1 MARSGAG
8 PAGAAGGRDRG
19 GEGRRPEERGW
30 AGHGEVRIPRG
41 ARAAEGPRLC
51 RAGTSVLWASA
62 ALRNCLFFFFT
73 FLSSPIET
81 PALDLNQDFVKES
94 EEPPQGLAGKAG
106 PKKFQR
112 GGRDSKKTPEG

>member
-41 ARAAEGPRLC
+41 ARAAEGAWWGRRVLISAGPAPLPSGLRLLSEI
-51 RAGTSVLWASA
+51 AY
-62 ALRNCLFFFFT
+62 FFFFH
-73 FLSSPIET
+73 LSFFP
-81 PALDLNQDFVKES
+81 D
-94 EEPPQGLAGKAG
+94 
-106 PKKFQR
+106 
-112 GGRDSKKTPEG
+112 